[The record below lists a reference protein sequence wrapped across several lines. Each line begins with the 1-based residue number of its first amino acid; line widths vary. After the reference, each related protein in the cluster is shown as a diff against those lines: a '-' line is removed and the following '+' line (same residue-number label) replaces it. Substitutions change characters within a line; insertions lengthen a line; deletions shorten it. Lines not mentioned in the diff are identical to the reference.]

1 MRSGLVSAA
10 VAIVFWGGCAPEG
23 VPPVPAPHASA
34 VAESTSTPPSVA
46 EKKPVVVTAKKPVSD
61 PDKQSVK
68 ESPSV
73 RTTDDFGL
81 PLVIVIKVPE
91 VPAEIRGPSPPI
103 RDASDTAPKP

>member
-1 MRSGLVSAA
+1 M
-10 VAIVFWGGCAPEG
+10 WGGCAPEG
-23 VPPVPAPHASA
+23 APPAPTLHAPA
-34 VAESTSTPPSVA
+34 AANSTSTPPSVA
-46 EKKPVVVTAKKPVSD
+46 EKKPAVVTVKKPVSD
-61 PDKQSVK
+61 PDKQLVE

-103 RDASDTAPKP
+103 REASGAAPKP

>member
-1 MRSGLVSAA
+1 MRSGLASAA
-10 VAIVFWGGCAPEG
+10 VAIVLWGGCAPEG
-23 VPPVPAPHASA
+23 APPAPANSI
-34 VAESTSTPPSVA
+34 STPPSVA

-61 PDKQSVK
+61 PDKQSVE